1 MKASVNDVAERAG
14 VSVST
19 VSRAF
24 TRPEL
29 VSERTRKKVLQ
40 VADELNFSVSRS
52 AVALKRG
59 QTFRIA
65 LLAGGHID
73 WFSARILEGL
83 NSVLHDTGY
92 DFSIYAITH
101 DEERAR
107 FFEQLPV
114 RRNAD
119 AIIVSSFNLS
129 PDETDRLHA
138 MGIPIVGINV
148 ASPGEFDASIGID
161 DTTAIQILVRHL
173 VALGH
178 RRIAYLYEES
188 ISPLRFSSYQRVAGF
203 TQLCDELD
211 GVAGTA
217 IAVRHG
223 DDCANVAITTL
234 LSQPD
239 PPTAICVH
247 QDSWAIPLFFRLPRY
262 GIHIPDDLSVTG
274 FDDSDF
280 AEEVGLTTVRQL
292 PRDMAATAARMA
304 LDLINGRTPEHRHIT
319 APVQLM
325 LRSSTAAP
333 RA

>member
-178 RRIAYLYEES
+178 RRIAYLYE
-188 ISPLRFSSYQRVAGF
+188 
-203 TQLCDELD
+203 
-211 GVAGTA
+211 
-217 IAVRHG
+217 
-223 DDCANVAITTL
+223 
-234 LSQPD
+234 
-239 PPTAICVH
+239 
-247 QDSWAIPLFFRLPRY
+247 
-262 GIHIPDDLSVTG
+262 
-274 FDDSDF
+274 
-280 AEEVGLTTVRQL
+280 
-292 PRDMAATAARMA
+292 
-304 LDLINGRTPEHRHIT
+304 
-319 APVQLM
+319 
-325 LRSSTAAP
+325 
-333 RA
+333 